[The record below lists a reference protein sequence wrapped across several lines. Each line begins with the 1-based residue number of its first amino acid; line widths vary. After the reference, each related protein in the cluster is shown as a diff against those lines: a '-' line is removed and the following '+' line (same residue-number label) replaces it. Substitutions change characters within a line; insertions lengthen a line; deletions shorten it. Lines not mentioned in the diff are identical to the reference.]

1 MRTLLYT
8 LISFMTMLS
17 MAMGQCL
24 ISEVQVS
31 YTDCDDSDTFYATL
45 TFEHHNTSPSFKIIG
60 NGKNYGNF
68 HYTDLP
74 IKIGPLKADCKTIY
88 EFVVID
94 LENNDCKAF
103 IDGGSKCC
111 EKDCSLKITDLEV
124 GSCENNLYNISFNL
138 TSYTGK
144 NGIDIYHNGEFI
156 KTENKPELRF
166 HVNDLSSSK
175 SDNYNHLVVCAHDD
189 TTCCDT
195 IAIANPCICNIYNL
209 RSQIVDC
216 NEEDSTFSIRI
227 NFDHL
232 MTSDSFKLGGN
243 SNNYGHFAY
252 SDLPVTIKGLR
263 FSDSIDY
270 EFVVFDDAQIF
281 CFNFIE
287 LGYVLDCNYPCSI
300 ESVHAITSEC
310 DTTGQVYAYISFDEN
325 NTSVDGFTISGNG
338 HNYGDFQYGQSS
350 FKVGPLLADCHT
362 IYEFE
367 IKDKSIQGCSNF
379 TVLSEP
385 LCCDSLCSIH
395 ALEITE
401 VCKEGELEYL
411 TIDFFHKNSLL
422 DKFKLRINDTE
433 LGLYNYQDLPLK
445 LSTNIIKTKVLNIRI
460 ADFENESC
468 RLESKYEVKCKLSPC
483 NFDDFIVTP
492 IECND
497 ENEFYVFL
505 KFKAHATGEH
515 GFVIKVNNHVYDTLQ
530 YTEESYHI
538 LIGPFIGDCMT
549 IYNFVIYD
557 VDDPT
562 CIADFKL
569 KDPICCEDEAC
580 SLSNPR
586 VRINDCINNTYSLLL
601 NFSHSGTSNQ
611 FYYKV
616 NGSTPLLSDY
626 ADLPL
631 SIDQINADNP
641 VSIVIRDKE
650 NEACVLEVTL
660 PAIDCFSSA
669 VDQSLANL
677 KITHDNITLKVIS
690 EDSESLS
697 ITGILDIQGKF
708 HSLLHP
714 NEQSNEV
721 DIQTLLPGVY
731 ILRIQS
737 DDHIVHKRF
746 IKY

>member
-1 MRTLLYT
+1 MRTLLFT
-8 LISFMTMLS
+8 FISFMAMLS
-17 MAMGQCL
+17 MSMGQCL

-31 YTDCDDSDTFYATL
+31 YTDCNDSDTFYATL

-60 NGKNYGNF
+60 NGKNYGDF

-88 EFVVID
+88 EFVAID

-103 IDGGSKCC
+103 NDGGSKCC
-111 EKDCSLKITDLEV
+111 EKDCHIKITDLEV
-124 GSCENNLYNISFNL
+124 GNCEKGQYNATFNL
-138 TSYTGK
+138 TSFSGK
-144 NGIDIYHNGEFI
+144 NGIDIYHNGKFI
-156 KTENKPELRF
+156 KTENKPELRI
-166 HVNDLSSSK
+166 HVKGLSSSK
-175 SDNYNHLVVCAHDD
+175 SDNYNHLVVCAHGD

-195 IAIANPCICNIYNL
+195 IAIANPCICNIYNI
-209 RSQIVDC
+209 RSQIIDC
-216 NEEDSTFSIRI
+216 NEDDSTFSIRI

-252 SDLPVTIKGLR
+252 SDLPITINGLK

-270 EFVVFDDAQIF
+270 EFVVFDDAQIL

-287 LGYVLDCNYPCSI
+287 LGHIVDCNHPCSI
-300 ESVHAITSEC
+300 ESVHAITSQC
-310 DTTGQVYAYISFDEN
+310 DTTGQVYAYITFEEE

-338 HNYGDFQYGQSS
+338 HKYGDFQYGQNSY
-350 FKVGPLLADCHT
+350 KVGPLNADCHT

-367 IKDKSIQGCSNF
+367 IKDKSIHGCSNF
-379 TVLSEP
+379 TELKEP
-385 LCCDSLCSIH
+385 LCCDSLCNIKD
-395 ALEITE
+395 LKINE
-401 VCKEGELEYL
+401 VCKEGELEYI
-411 TIDFFHKNSLL
+411 TIDFVHKNSLL
-422 DKFKLRINDTE
+422 DKFKLRINGTE

-468 RLESKYEVKCKLSPC
+468 RLESKYEVKCKLNPC

-492 IECND
+492 LECND
-497 ENEFYVFL
+497 ENEFNVYL

-515 GFVIKVNNHVYDTLQ
+515 GFVIKVNNHIYDTLQ
-530 YTEESYHI
+530 YKEEGYH
-538 LIGPFIGDCMT
+538 LGPFNGDCKT
-549 IYNFVIYD
+549 YYNFVIYD

-562 CIADFKL
+562 CIADYKF

-580 SLSNPR
+580 KLSSPR
-586 VRINDCINNTYSLLL
+586 VRISDCIHNTYSLLL
-601 NFSHSGTSNQ
+601 NFNHSGTSKQ

-631 SIDQINADNP
+631 TIGQINADNL

-650 NEACVLEVTL
+650 NEACFLEVTL
-660 PAIDCFSSA
+660 PAIDCFSSV
-669 VDQSLANL
+669 VDQNL
-677 KITHDNITLKVIS
+677 SNIKIIHDNMTLKVIS
-690 EDSESLS
+690 DESKSLS
-697 ITGILDIQGKF
+697 IIGILDIQGK
-708 HSLLHP
+708 LQLVLNP
-714 NEQSNEV
+714 NEKITEV

-731 ILRIQS
+731 VLRIQTA
-737 DDHIVHKRF
+737 DHIVHKRF